1 VQRILFAAFLISVS
15 LLITSDGGAQSRS
28 EIEKPV
34 WAMELIKVKPGMF
47 SFTLGYLDENW
58 MRVREEAK
66 RQGAVLNYSRIGEQ
80 TNQDGTILLLTEF
93 KNQNAYDTREMLFDL
108 ILKQLPRK
116 MSGKLDVLRQED
128 LYEASPARVYQ
139 DYSDTYN
146 PRILLLSKN

>member
-1 VQRILFAAFLISVS
+1 VQRILFAPFLIFVS
-15 LLITSDGGAQSRS
+15 LLVTSDGGAQSRS

-34 WAMELIKVKPGMF
+34 WTMELIKVKPGMF
-47 SFTLGYLDENW
+47 GFTLGYLDENW

-66 RQGAVLNYSRIGEQ
+66 RQGAVLNYGRIGEQ

-146 PRILLLSKN
+146 PRVLLLSKN